1 MVYLLLFPL
10 CLAFVEMF
18 ILLKVME
25 DTQSILV
32 LSRQAVDV
40 LVSKEMS
47 DDKKEVF
54 MRKRSLALF
63 KATFCFTLKFLA
75 IFAVLFAVY
84 FAVNRFFPPYGRI
97 MADGMYSVRVLA
109 VLTAGTMVYVW
120 IRNSFSGNY
129 NVIERLLNHVA
140 FCSPVV
146 QKSLSELENDMFQA
160 QLKDA
165 RSEREVF
172 ITGLPRAGT
181 TLVLELLYATGE
193 FRTFTYR
200 HMPFILCP
208 ILWSK
213 CSSIF
218 QKSGKTME
226 RAHGDGME
234 ISFDSP
240 EAFEEIIWITYL
252 KDKIVRGDT
261 LSPLSPKDKI
271 PEFVAAI
278 QGTVKKLLLDTDGE
292 SAPRLR
298 YLSKNNANYSRMEL
312 VAELFPTS
320 TMIVPFRQPSAQV
333 GSLMKQHAQFTDL
346 HKRDRFSRRYMEWLG
361 HYDFGTNFRPINF
374 GNWVGSLGEVSY
386 TDPDFWL
393 RYWIQAYT
401 HVLENKTPNVVFLD
415 FDSILQDGTA
425 SLEALA
431 DCLGLAD
438 KDRLVVQA
446 SRLRSPTI
454 NRFSDADRFSADIL
468 GQALDVY
475 ERLQTRAINAT
486 SGTQQAKESKI
497 TAPHCQHRIQL

>member
-18 ILLKVME
+18 ILLKVMD

-47 DDKKEVF
+47 DDEKEVF
-54 MRKRSLALF
+54 MRKRSLVLF
-63 KATFCFTLKFLA
+63 KATFYFTLKFLA
-75 IFAVLFAVY
+75 IFAVFFAVY
-84 FAVNRFFPPYGRI
+84 FTVNRFFPPYGRV
-97 MADGMYSVRVLA
+97 MAEGIYSVRVLA

-129 NVIERLLNHVA
+129 NVIERLLHHVA

-146 QKSLSELENDMFQA
+146 QKSLFELENDMFQA

-165 RSEREVF
+165 CSEREVF
-172 ITGLPRAGT
+172 ITALPRAGT
-181 TLVLELLYATGE
+181 TLVLELLYASGE

-208 ILWSK
+208 ILWAK
-213 CSSIF
+213 CSNMF
-218 QKSGKTME
+218 QKTGKTME

-261 LSPLSPKDKI
+261 LSPLSPKDKS
-271 PEFVAAI
+271 PEFEAAI
-278 QGTVKKLLLDTDGE
+278 QGTVKKLLLDTRGE
-292 SAPRLR
+292 SAPKLR
-298 YLSKNNANYSRMEL
+298 YLSKNNANYSRMQL
-312 VAELFPTS
+312 VAELFPTAK
-320 TMIVPFRQPSAQV
+320 MIVPFRQPWAHM
-333 GSLMKQHAQFTDL
+333 GSLMKQHAQFTDR

-361 HYDFGTNFRPINF
+361 HYDLGANFKPINF
-374 GNWVGSLGEVSY
+374 GNWVGSLVEVSY

-401 HVLENKTPNVVFLD
+401 HVLEHKTPNVVLFD
-415 FDSILQDGTA
+415 FDRLLQNGTV
-425 SLEALA
+425 SLAALA
-431 DCLGLAD
+431 DCLELAD
-438 KDRLVVQA
+438 KERLVAQA
-446 SRLRSPTI
+446 SRLRSPTTT
-454 NRFSDADRFSADIL
+454 RSPDTDRISADIL
-468 GQALDVY
+468 GQAMDVY
-475 ERLQTRAINAT
+475 ERLQTRAINAP
-486 SGTQQAKESKI
+486 SGTQQAR
-497 TAPHCQHRIQL
+497 A